1 MQETDEQQPAVNG
14 PVNLEQAE
22 FILSLSSKK
31 NGAFKSMMHLLRQIE
46 SQIEARRKQNTQFY
60 QVVRVVD
67 ERYRRKMYANQQL
80 IQRIHS
86 EITYIVHDMD
96 QLTCR
101 RTALKEELDAHEQ
114 ELADIRDY
122 AEQRRNKK
130 SKRERQYHQLYHVP
144 LVAAQYKKKYMR
156 ARDKNSDAEEKV
168 SEIRAVVDSCQ
179 RAIGELSKSLGDCQR
194 KKEQLALNQQD
205 VENQTKETQDL
216 MTSLQEGCKFWQGF
230 DQHQSITAQKAV
242 THFIESLQR
251 SSANSTTLRQ
261 SVDPSNDI
269 VKLFRMALYE
279 YGEAEKYADQRW
291 GHLHVEFDCAK
302 CQVSQVGWPK
312 PDKVRPNNLLCAA
325 CYQEYRTSMILEK
338 KMTGVSQQLLNL
350 PGGSMLSFS
359 SQSTLNSTASA
370 SDDTSTKSNK
380 PGFKKMFNMLKGNK
394 KKNRSSSNDSTTTSA
409 SFIEPQRNSRMMM
422 A

>member
-1 MQETDEQQPAVNG
+1 MQETYEQQPAVNG

-22 FILSLSSKK
+22 FILSLSNRK

-46 SQIEARRKQNTQFY
+46 SQVEARRKQNTQFY
-60 QVVRVVD
+60 Q
-67 ERYRRKMYANQQL
+67 
-80 IQRIHS
+80 RIHS
-86 EITYIVHDMD
+86 EVTYIVHDMD

-114 ELADIRDY
+114 ELTEIRDY

-179 RAIGELSKSLGDCQR
+179 RAIGEISKSLGDCQR
-194 KKEQLALNQQD
+194 KKEQLILNQQD
-205 VENQTKETQDL
+205 VEHQTTETQEL

-251 SSANSTTLRQ
+251 NSTSNTALRQ
-261 SVDPSNDI
+261 CVDPNNDI
-269 VKLFRMALYE
+269 VKLFKMALYE
-279 YGEAEKYADQRW
+279 YGEAERYADQRW
-291 GHLHVEFDCAK
+291 GRLHVEFDCAK

-359 SQSTLNSTASA
+359 SQSTLNSMASS
-370 SDDTSTKSNK
+370 SDDTSTKSSK
-380 PGFKKMFNMLKGNK
+380 PGFKKMLNMLKGNK
-394 KKNRSSSNDSTTTSA
+394 MKKNRSSSNDSTTSEA
-409 SFIEPQRNSRMMM
+409 FIEPQRNSRMMM